1 MYSNWQQSL
10 AATHLLPL
18 FRDCHHALSMTLADW
33 DDTVRLAREA
43 RLLGLIAGRLKE
55 NRQIWEQIPE
65 RVHGH
70 LRSSINFSAHRQQMV
85 RMELRALDKVLPPKI
100 TVVLLKGAAYIV
112 QQQEFAKGRM
122 PNDVDLLVKRSDL
135 NEAEATLNAAGWVS
149 ETTSNYDQHYY
160 REWSHELPP
169 MRYPGHALEV
179 DLHHTITPI
188 TSRVRANDALLF
200 SSLQR
205 VPDSRYFTLHPF
217 DQIIHAAIHLF
228 QDSELSG
235 HLRDLVDLDGMI
247 RRAINGENDWSNL
260 QQRADEHGAG
270 RYLWY
275 ALRYCSNWLDT
286 PLPKKVNQA
295 PPSTFV
301 QYLMDILLTRGTLP
315 SLPDTPPSLSDR
327 LVKHAGAIR
336 YHWLRMPPKLLAQ
349 HLLHKMTSSGKG

>member
-33 DDTVRLAREA
+33 DDTVRLARQA

-179 DLHHTITPI
+179 DQDQ
-188 TSRVRANDALLF
+188 RQQVFVRLA
-200 SSLQR
+200 S
-205 VPDSRYFTLHPF
+205 
-217 DQIIHAAIHLF
+217 AA
-228 QDSELSG
+228 
-235 HLRDLVDLDGMI
+235 
-247 RRAINGENDWSNL
+247 
-260 QQRADEHGAG
+260 HGAG
-270 RYLWY
+270 EVTRYRSRTSWPTQPKNAVASGDLS
-275 ALRYCSNWLDT
+275 CS
-286 PLPKKVNQA
+286 
-295 PPSTFV
+295 
-301 QYLMDILLTRGTLP
+301 R
-315 SLPDTPPSLSDR
+315 
-327 LVKHAGAIR
+327 
-336 YHWLRMPPKLLAQ
+336 
-349 HLLHKMTSSGKG
+349 SSSPCSAATCGRRAT